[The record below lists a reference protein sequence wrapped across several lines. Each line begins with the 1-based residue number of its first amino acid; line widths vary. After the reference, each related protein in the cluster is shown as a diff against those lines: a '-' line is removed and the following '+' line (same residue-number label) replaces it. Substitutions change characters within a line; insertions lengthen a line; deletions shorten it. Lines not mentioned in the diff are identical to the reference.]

1 MRLPWEVPFRTERFR
16 YAQTYGGV
24 MRRNRR
30 CNARHGSRVPCNDTG
45 RFGSRLVA
53 MAVAVAMAVGL
64 AGASAA
70 AYGEDAADHTQPT
83 TAEQPQNMSAAAEN
97 VDAPQHAKRITKNDD
112 GTYTLSMDV
121 TGKSSESTEQQI
133 VPLDIALV
141 LDVSGSMDDPS
152 GSGKIVDYAEV
163 DLKDMKSDSTYYV
176 KNVESYQTV
185 TCSATNWYGCTTW
198 RTASGQEYKVAYP
211 AGYPLFGT
219 PSVSPAVQFYKAVE
233 ESRLDALKQAV
244 TNFLSQVEDQNQ
256 RINDDAKKVQVA
268 LIKYAGD
275 KSDKIGNDMYHS
287 GEYNYSQTVHALA
300 WEPTQLQQERD
311 AVNALRAGGAT
322 QANFG
327 LQHAVTQLGLG
338 RAGAQKLTIFYS
350 DGSPNNGNG
359 FVDSVANE
367 AITAAKQLKTA
378 NSQVISI
385 GAMPEANPDGTDN
398 ANKFMNY
405 VSSNYPDA
413 QSMRRPGARGT
424 GTYYYAV
431 SASTDLKTIFDKI
444 ISIVTSGTA
453 YQDVTMTDTLSNY
466 VEFSQPD
473 APNFGAALVIRDA
486 QGNTVQPADVG
497 LVDAQGAATYTIT
510 TQPASK
516 TIAISFPKG
525 YALKDGY
532 TYSLEYRIAPSA
544 KAYEDYAAN
553 ANAGLNGYGENPST
567 GADGTGDTSEGQPGF
582 LSNEKATI
590 DYTPRVDG
598 EPKEPITGTEYPHPV
613 IQVDPAEFA
622 ALKIHKTRIATD
634 PTPDKVTVDV
644 SCKGANGG
652 ECAGYRGIDITK
664 NTDSWTSTVLIPKAA
679 AIRTYTV
686 TERPLDG
693 FRTQYTNRDVTIPA
707 DTAGEYTS
715 TVTNYPASIG
725 FDLNRIR
732 VGKTV
737 QGTGTDQ
744 DFTFTLSP
752 NGAEGVTNMDG
763 TSFTNATL
771 TLGDRFADGTQV
783 TGTFADASIKLPTP
797 QPGEHATYTFDV
809 KENAPVPS
817 AGWAADTDTVT
828 VTVTVGPPTQEG
840 TIPTTVAYRYAAGDA
855 DNTEANRNLAAF
867 TNHWIAVSQL
877 PLTGEGGATPLLWLA
892 IGGGLGA
899 LALLTGGGVA
909 IWRKRRLI

>member
-1 MRLPWEVPFRTERFR
+1 
-16 YAQTYGGV
+16 
-24 MRRNRR
+24 MRRTRR
-30 CNARHGSRVPCNDTG
+30 FEGKHGSGEPRAESG
-45 RFGSRLVA
+45 RRKSRFVA
-53 MAVAVAMAVGL
+53 AFVAVAMTVGL
-64 AGASAA
+64 AGAGVA
-70 AYGEDAADHTQPT
+70 AYGEDTTDQSQSAT
-83 TAEQPQNMSAAAEN
+83 TAAPDATAAAEG
-97 VDAPQHAKRITKNDD
+97 VAAPQHTKRISKNDD

-121 TGKSSESTEQQI
+121 TGKSDESTEQQV

-275 KSDKIGNDMYHS
+275 KYDKIGNDMYHS

-359 FVDSVANE
+359 FVDFVANE

-466 VEFSQPD
+466 VEFSQPH

-486 QGNTVQPADVG
+486 QGNTVQPAAVG
-497 LVDAQGAATYTIT
+497 LTDEQLASAIT
-510 TQPASK
+510 TQSDTK
-516 TIAISFPKG
+516 TISISFPER
-525 YALKDGY
+525 YALRDGY
-532 TYSLEYRIAPSA
+532 TYSLEYKIVPSA
-544 KAYEDYAAN
+544 EAYAQYASN
-553 ANAGLNGYGENPST
+553 ANAGNNGYGEQPFK
-567 GADGTGDTSEGQPGF
+567 GDPGTGDSSERKEGF
-582 LSNEKATI
+582 RSNAKATI
-590 DYTPRVDG
+590 DYTPRVNG
-598 EPKEPITGTEYPHPV
+598 EPSTPVENTEYLHPV
-613 IQVDPAEFA
+613 VQVDAAQFA
-622 ALKIHKTRIATD
+622 TLKIHKAWIATNQ
-634 PTPDKVTVDV
+634 PLEKVTVDV
-644 SCKGANGG
+644 SCKEEVSGRA
-652 ECAGYRGIDITK
+652 CTGYSGIDIT
-664 NTDSWTSTVLIPKAA
+664 NSSGGEGSWISTVLIPKAPVA
-679 AIRTYTV
+679 RTYTV
-686 TERPLDG
+686 TEQPTDG

-707 DTAGEYTS
+707 DTAGEYLS
-715 TVTNYPASIG
+715 TVANYPAAIS
-725 FDLNRIR
+725 FNLNQIR

-737 QGTGTDQ
+737 QGTDTDQ

-752 NGAEGVTNMDG
+752 VTAEGVTNADG
-763 TSFTNATL
+763 TPFKNATL
-771 TLGDRFADGTQV
+771 TLGDRFTDGNQV
-783 TGTFADASIKLPTP
+783 TGAFASTTIQLPTP
-797 QPGEHATYTFDV
+797 QVNENVSVYTFDI
-809 KENAPVPS
+809 KENAPDPN
-817 AGWAADTDTVT
+817 AGWAADKNTVT
-828 VTVTVGPPTQEG
+828 VSVTVGAPTREG
-840 TIPTTVAYRYAAGDA
+840 TIPTTVAYSYAADDA
-855 DNTEANRNLAAF
+855 DGTEANKNLAAF

-877 PLTGEGGATPLLWLA
+877 PFTGEQGATPLAWLA
-892 IGGGLGA
+892 VAGGLGA
-899 LALLTGGGVA
+899 LAVLSAVGISA
-909 IWRKRRLI
+909 WRRRHML